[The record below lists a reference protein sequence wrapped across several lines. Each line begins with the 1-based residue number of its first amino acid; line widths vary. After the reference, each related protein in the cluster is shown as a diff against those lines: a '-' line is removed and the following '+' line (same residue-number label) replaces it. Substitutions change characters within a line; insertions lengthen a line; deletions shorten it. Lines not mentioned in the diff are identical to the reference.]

1 MPCTNSTGGCAES
14 VGPNSRYSIVAPC
27 NLTCGMSATLL
38 INLRTLGMKVTCSLY
53 ESQRIARPRAGP
65 RRNAPRPPGRGCS
78 RRAGRL
84 FAADGYAAVPTQA
97 IVDAAGVTRGAL
109 YHQFG
114 DKSGLFAEVYEEV
127 ERDLVTAHQ
136 RAHRWRP
143 NPSTSW
149 RRCALGARLFL
160 AECSAPDVQ
169 RIVLIDAP
177 AVLGWERWREVG
189 MKYGL
194 GVIEAM
200 LAQAMADGVIPDAA
214 AAPDGARAA
223 RRARRGGP
231 VRVEGRRCRRGAAR
245 RCTRCATV

>member
-1 MPCTNSTGGCAES
+1 
-14 VGPNSRYSIVAPC
+14 
-27 NLTCGMSATLL
+27 
-38 INLRTLGMKVTCSLY
+38 MKVN
-53 ESQRIARPRAGP
+53 ARPAARRTQAERTAATRA
-65 RRNAPRPPGRGCS
+65 RLLE
-78 RRAGRL
+78 AGRHL

-114 DKSGLFAEVYEEV
+114 DKSGLFAEVYEDV
-127 ERDLVTAHQ
+127 ERDLVTRISARIVAAEPVDQ
-136 RAHRWRP
+136 LAAMR
-143 NPSTSW
+143 T
-149 RRCALGARLFL
+149 GARLFL

-200 LAQAMADGVIPDAA
+200 LAQAMADGAIPDQPLRPTAHVLLGALDEAA
-214 AAPDGARAA
+214 LYVSRATDADAALHEMYEVCDRVINGIT
-223 RRARRGGP
+223 GG
-231 VRVEGRRCRRGAAR
+231 R
-245 RCTRCATV
+245 

>member
-1 MPCTNSTGGCAES
+1 
-14 VGPNSRYSIVAPC
+14 
-27 NLTCGMSATLL
+27 
-38 INLRTLGMKVTCSLY
+38 MKVNDSPG
-53 ESQRIARPRAGP
+53 ARRTQAERTAATRA
-65 RRNAPRPPGRGCS
+65 RLLE
-78 RRAGRL
+78 AGRHL

-114 DKSGLFAEVYEEV
+114 DKSGLFAEVYEDV
-127 ERDLVTAHQ
+127 ERDLVARISARIVAAEPVDQLAAMRT
-136 RAHRWRP
+136 
-143 NPSTSW
+143 
-149 RRCALGARLFL
+149 GARLFL

-200 LAQAMADGVIPDAA
+200 LAQAMADGAIPDQPLRPTAHVLLGALDEAA
-214 AAPDGARAA
+214 LYVSRATDADAALHDMYEVCDRVINGIT
-223 RRARRGGP
+223 GG
-231 VRVEGRRCRRGAAR
+231 R
-245 RCTRCATV
+245 